1 MAKPSPH
8 FERIKAD
15 ILAIVSAMPV
25 GSVTT
30 YKAIGNHLDV
40 MPRHVAYILATL
52 QEPLWS
58 VTPWHRV
65 VAENGKL
72 GAGKVAIEQRKLL
85 IGEGHNFHSDSCVV
99 NFQSVFLA
107 PDQFQSDVPVQ
118 VRRT

>member
-1 MAKPSPH
+1 
-8 FERIKAD
+8 
-15 ILAIVSAMPV
+15 MPV

-52 QEPLWS
+52 QEPVLS
-58 VTPWHRV
+58 AIPWHRV

-72 GAGKVAIEQRKLL
+72 ASGKASFEQRKLL
-85 IGEGHNFHSDSCVV
+85 IEDEHNFDADGRIV